1 MHPSINAATAHTSAQ
16 APAQAATAPAT
27 TALAASGPTSAAPLY
42 ITIGPETWSQA
53 VVPLL
58 ALVQDGTSEGRRM
71 AREQVQSMARA
82 ADLAASA
89 VALLNRMLEQ
99 QRTTHP
105 EVARDIERLLQRAG
119 LLRSVS
125 IVDSTSSEG

>member
-27 TALAASGPTSAAPLY
+27 TAPAASGPTRSAPLY

-105 EVARDIERLLQRAG
+105 EVARDIERLLQQAG

>member
-1 MHPSINAATAHTSAQ
+1 MHPSINTATAHTSAQ
-16 APAQAATAPAT
+16 LATAPAT
-27 TALAASGPTSAAPLY
+27 TAPAASGPTSAAPLY

-58 ALVQDGTSEGRRM
+58 ALLQDGTSEGRRM

-89 VALLNRMLEQ
+89 VALLNQLLEQ

-105 EVARDIERLLQRAG
+105 EVARGIERLLQAAG

>member
-1 MHPSINAATAHTSAQ
+1 MHSSINAAPAHT
-16 APAQAATAPAT
+16 PAQAATAPAT
-27 TALAASGPTSAAPLY
+27 TAPAAPGPTSAAPLY

-58 ALVQDGTSEGRRM
+58 ALMQNGTSEGRRM
-71 AREQVQSMARA
+71 AREQLQSMARA

-89 VALLNRMLEQ
+89 VALLNRMLEE
-99 QRTTHP
+99 QRASHP
-105 EVARDIERLLQRAG
+105 EVARDIERLLQAAG

-125 IVDSTSSEG
+125 NVESPSSEG

>member
-1 MHPSINAATAHTSAQ
+1 MHPSINTATAHTSAQ
-16 APAQAATAPAT
+16 PATAPST
-27 TALAASGPTSAAPLY
+27 TAPAASEPTSAAPLY

-58 ALVQDGTSEGRRM
+58 ALLQDGTSEGRRM

-89 VALLNRMLEQ
+89 VALLNGLLEQ

-105 EVARDIERLLQRAG
+105 EVARDIEQLLQAAG

>member
-1 MHPSINAATAHTSAQ
+1 MNVLE
-16 APAQAATAPAT
+16 T
-27 TALAASGPTSAAPLY
+27 TVPISKTQPGQPTSAAPLY
-42 ITIGPETWSQA
+42 ITIGPDTWSQA

-58 ALVQDGTSEGRRM
+58 ALLQDGTSEGRRM

-105 EVARDIERLLQRAG
+105 KVARDIERLLQAAG
-119 LLRSVS
+119 LVRSVS
-125 IVDSTSSEG
+125 IVDPTSSEG

>member
-1 MHPSINAATAHTSAQ
+1 MHPSVNTATAHTSAQ
-16 APAQAATAPAT
+16 PATAPAT
-27 TALAASGPTSAAPLY
+27 TAPAASRPTSAAPLY

-58 ALVQDGTSEGRRM
+58 ALLQDGTSEGRRM

-105 EVARDIERLLQRAG
+105 EVARDIERLLQAAG